1 MTSEHQRATDSV
13 TLKDIYAAAQQ
24 IKGTISR
31 TPLDHS
37 PPLSALVGAE
47 IRLKMENLQQTGSFK
62 LRGAANVLA
71 NLDAEQRRAG
81 VIAPTAGNH
90 GLGLAYAGQVA
101 GIPVTI
107 FLPRA
112 ADPMKVA
119 AMKSCGARITF
130 FDDIEEARQ
139 AAIAAAQQSG
149 ATFVSAYDN
158 PHMIAGGGTVGLEIM
173 EDWMDAEIILVNI
186 GGGGLISGIATAA
199 KAINPAIEVWGIQSE
214 ASPTF
219 ARWKEAG
226 EAIPVD
232 LAPSI
237 AEGVSGYIE
246 PSAMTWPLV
255 RDRVDRVLT
264 VSEDEIKAVMLSML
278 DLHRHVVEPSG
289 VPAVA
294 GAIRYAKEIG
304 GRKTVCVITG
314 RNISSQRYLTLLND
328 AKIRADK

>member
-1 MTSEHQRATDSV
+1 MTSKHQRATDSV
-13 TLKDIYAAAQQ
+13 TLKDIYAASQQ
-24 IKGTISR
+24 IKTTIRR

-37 PPLSALVGAE
+37 PELSALVGAE

-62 LRGAANVLA
+62 LRGAANVFA
-71 NLDAEQRRAG
+71 NLDAEQRHAG

-101 GIPVTI
+101 GVPVSI
-107 FLPRA
+107 FLPRS

-119 AMKSCGARITF
+119 AMQGCGARVTF
-130 FDDIEEARQ
+130 FDDIEAARQ
-139 AAIAAAQQSG
+139 AAMVAAQQSG

-158 PHMIAGGGTVGLEIM
+158 PHMIAGGGTVGLEIL
-173 EDWMDAEIILVNI
+173 EDWMDTEVILVNI

-226 EAIPVD
+226 KTLPVD
-232 LAPSI
+232 LVPSI

-264 VSEDEIKAVMLSML
+264 VSENEIKAAMLSML
-278 DLHRHVVEPSG
+278 DFHRHVVEPSG

-294 GAIRYAKEIG
+294 GVVRYAEEIG
-304 GRKTVCVITG
+304 GRKTVCVVTG
-314 RNISSQRYLTLLND
+314 RNISSHRYLTLLDEATATVN
-328 AKIRADK
+328 R